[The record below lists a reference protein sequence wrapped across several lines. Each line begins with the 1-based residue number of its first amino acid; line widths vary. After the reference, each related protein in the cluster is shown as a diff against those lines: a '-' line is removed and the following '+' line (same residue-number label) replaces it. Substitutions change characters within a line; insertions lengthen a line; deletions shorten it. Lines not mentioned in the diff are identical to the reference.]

1 MSKVEITVWP
11 DTLDI
16 PVFPHPSEHYHM
28 AEQSK
33 AKLYVPFFSLSLV
46 GCVLLAQSQK
56 CQTERTAFLCLSPW
70 LGWHS
75 GCGTDG
81 RQLHLSGFLYLL
93 FGNQW
98 LHYRRPVQLHSLAVS
113 WAVCSV
119 CLSACQSF
127 SWAVSN
133 WILAGGL
140 IAYCAAFAIFFL
152 FPLLLPLSWCRSP
165 IWLLFLGS
173 RPHPFWLKAISL
185 LFTLP
190 SFAHHHLCL
199 HRQFCCCSHVSVNS
213 QYPLGPNQ
221 WTVTK

>member
-1 MSKVEITVWP
+1 
-11 DTLDI
+11 
-16 PVFPHPSEHYHM
+16 M
-28 AEQSK
+28 AEQSE
-33 AKLYVPFFSLSLV
+33 ASLCVPCLPQPCLLHFAGPESEVSDWKNSLP
-46 GCVLLAQSQK
+46 
-56 CQTERTAFLCLSPW
+56 LSVSW
-70 LGWHS
+70 LSWHS

-140 IAYCAAFAIFFL
+140 ITYSAAFAISFPSLYFSFYLDVGLKSDFFSQVHVFTHL
-152 FPLLLPLSWCRSP
+152 DL
-165 IWLLFLGS
+165 
-173 RPHPFWLKAISL
+173 RPSVCS
-185 LFTLP
+185 TL
-190 SFAHHHLCL
+190 HHLCP
-199 HRQFCCCSHVSVNS
+199 HRQFCCCLHVSVNS
-213 QYPLGPNQ
+213 QYPLAPISGQ
-221 WTVTK
+221 

>member
-1 MSKVEITVWP
+1 MSTTTWQNTVKHSC
-11 DTLDI
+11 
-16 PVFPHPSEHYHM
+16 VFPIC
-28 AEQSK
+28 
-33 AKLYVPFFSLSLV
+33 LSLV
-46 GCVLLAQSQK
+46 CCVMLARSQK

-70 LGWHS
+70 PSWHS

-133 WILAGGL
+133 WILAGML
-140 IAYCAAFAIFFL
+140 IAHSAAFAISSFF
-152 FPLLLPLSWCRSP
+152 FYLSFYLDIRHQFAFFSWVH
-165 IWLLFLGS
+165 ILTHLDLW
-173 RPHPFWLKAISL
+173 
-185 LFTLP
+185 P
-190 SFAHHHLCL
+190 SVCSSL
-199 HRQFCCCSHVSVNS
+199 HRPSHFIVSF
-213 QYPLGPNQ
+213 L
-221 WTVTK
+221 